1 MTDGAV
7 NGEGRDGAQRKADTL
22 ELLAKE
28 SQLWLGTAAVDRTP
42 HLIPVSFVWDGTRI
56 TMGTAENS
64 TTVRN
69 LRRTPVAR
77 TAIGH
82 HFDVVL
88 IDGSVDLTSPEEI
101 DTPTAEAFALV
112 AHDPRHM
119 PGYLYLRLTP
129 RRVLAWRTFPERP
142 GAQIMTDGRWLA

>member
-1 MTDGAV
+1 MTGGAM

-22 ELLAKE
+22 GLLAKE
-28 SQLWLGTAAVDRTP
+28 AQLWLGTAAVDGTP
-42 HLIPVSFVWDGTRI
+42 HLIPVSFVWDGERI

-88 IDGSVDLTSPEEI
+88 IDGSVDFTSPDEI

-129 RRVLAWRTFPERP
+129 RRVLAWRSFAERP

>member
-1 MTDGAV
+1 VDG
-7 NGEGRDGAQRKADTL
+7 
-22 ELLAKE
+22 
-28 SQLWLGTAAVDRTP
+28 TP
-42 HLIPVSFVWDGTRI
+42 HLIPVSFVWDGERI
-56 TMGTAENS
+56 TIGTAENS

-88 IDGSVDLTSPEEI
+88 IDGSVDFTSPEEI

-119 PGYLYLRLTP
+119 PGPVSPGGRSLAHPVRVLPALYRD
-129 RRVLAWRTFPERP
+129 RRVPP
-142 GAQIMTDGRWLA
+142 

>member
-1 MTDGAV
+1 MTGGAVDGA
-7 NGEGRDGAQRKADTL
+7 GRDGARRKADAL
-22 ELLAKE
+22 DLLGSE
-28 SQLWLGTAAVDRTP
+28 SQLWLGTAAVGGIP
-42 HLIPVSFVWDGTRI
+42 HLIPVSFVWDGERI

-69 LRRTPVAR
+69 LRRTAVAR
-77 TAIGH
+77 AAIGH

-88 IDGSVDLTSPEEI
+88 IDGSVDFTSPEEI

-112 AHDPRHM
+112 AHDPRYV

-129 RRVLAWRTFPERP
+129 RRVLAWRSFAERS
-142 GAQIMTDGRWLA
+142 GAQIMGGGRWLV

>member
-1 MTDGAV
+1 M

-22 ELLAKE
+22 GLLAKE
-28 SQLWLGTAAVDRTP
+28 SQLWLGTWAVGGTP
-42 HLIPVSFVWDGTRI
+42 HLIPVSFVWDGERI

-77 TAIGH
+77 VAIGH
-82 HFDVVL
+82 YFDVVL
-88 IDGSVDLTSPEEI
+88 IDGSADFTSPDAI
-101 DTPTAEAFALV
+101 DTRTAEAFALV

-129 RRVLAWRTFPERP
+129 RRVLAWRSISERP